1 MFINDNVVKKE
12 YFYLSGAIAVGFY
25 LFCFIL
31 FAIYLNAPDV
41 KKFDAFSKNTVLE
54 LDIMILDT
62 KEVSQRNKTDIKNT
76 KKSHEV
82 VKKSASRS
90 AKQNNNVKSLF
101 ANVKTKANKVLEK
114 EVNNVTKSTVA
125 SRFKSKFEKQRKS
138 SDVSV
143 SKLLD
148 TVKTKAKIKPS
159 TDSKYNTDPY
169 FSKIYEI
176 LYSRWNPMLILDG
189 LSAKVIVSIS
199 KNGTFSYRLMKRS
212 GDDRFDASLKAFLES
227 QRNVKYPVHKRV
239 SKSIEVIFGSEG

>member
-1 MFINDNVVKKE
+1 MYINGDVLKKD
-12 YFYLSGAIAVGFY
+12 YFYLSGAIAIGFY
-25 LFCFIL
+25 IFCFIL
-31 FAIYLNAPDV
+31 FALYLNAPEV
-41 KKFDAFSKNTVLE
+41 KKFDAISKNTVLE

-62 KEVSQRNKTDIKNT
+62 KEISQRNKTDIKDT
-76 KKSHEV
+76 QKSHEV

-101 ANVKTKANKVLEK
+101 ANVKTNTKTVIEQ

-138 SDVSV
+138 SDTSV

-148 TVKTKAKIKPS
+148 NVKTKAKIKPS
-159 TDSKYNTDPY
+159 TDSKYNNDPY
-169 FSKIYEI
+169 FSKIYEL
-176 LYSRWNPMLILDG
+176 LYSRWNPMLILEG
-189 LSAKVIVSIS
+189 LSAKVLVSIS

-212 GDDRFDASLKAFLES
+212 GDERFDSSLREFLES
-227 QRNVKYPVHKRV
+227 QKSIKYPVHQRT